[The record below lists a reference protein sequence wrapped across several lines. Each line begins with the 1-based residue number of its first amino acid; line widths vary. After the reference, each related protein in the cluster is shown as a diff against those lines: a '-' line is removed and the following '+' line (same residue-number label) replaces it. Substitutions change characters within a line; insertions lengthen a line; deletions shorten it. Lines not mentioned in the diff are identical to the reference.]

1 MHVHCT
7 CASKIVSSIAR
18 NPTKE
23 EQYNWPLGTSL
34 EILFSL
40 LSKKGLPQICPYL
53 FVSFEYHERCCE
65 IQNRN
70 SKNAD
75 IKFYSIRMAHFLL
88 DGGYN

>member
-53 FVSFEYHERCCE
+53 FS
-65 IQNRN
+65 
-70 SKNAD
+70 
-75 IKFYSIRMAHFLL
+75 LL
-88 DGGYN
+88 RVHTMNDVVKHRIGTQKMPT